1 MFSFLVVY
9 CNIVIIAITFYISFS
24 LYINV
29 YIYRPCIFLSRFT
42 GSLLF
47 HVALAKSHNVF
58 KQMWLLCWSE
68 KNVK

>member
-29 YIYRPCIFLSRFT
+29 YIYIDRVYSYLDSQVPYYFMLPWQNHTMFLNKC
-42 GSLLF
+42 GYY
-47 HVALAKSHNVF
+47 AG
-58 KQMWLLCWSE
+58 
-68 KNVK
+68 VKKM